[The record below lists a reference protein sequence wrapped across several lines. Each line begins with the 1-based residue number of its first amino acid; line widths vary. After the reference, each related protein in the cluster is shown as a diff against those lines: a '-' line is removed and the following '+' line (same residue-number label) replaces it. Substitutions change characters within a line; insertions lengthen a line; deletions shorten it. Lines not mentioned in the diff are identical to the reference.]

1 MDEANAVAT
10 DPSGNAYV
18 VGDSTSWGRTFR
30 WENFPVQP
38 PQACADGVTIGC
50 IPTTNPPTVP
60 ITPYTFT
67 TEGQKHAWVAA
78 INPNATNTVTPVSG
92 SNNDGPVS
100 PTLLYSLPI
109 GGDINNAEQDIATA
123 VTVDLNY
130 NVYVGGNVQHPSLA
144 GVDPRETNNPATPGT
159 NHSKNNVVFTA
170 PGVICPSP
178 LMNLTNDLESIQS
191 CTNGGNAAG
200 PGVLASFKG
209 LPSGSGYTNADIG
222 ATVTITPPD
231 LFALGGTTAH
241 AQIGTVSGGQVTG
254 IVITDQGSGYTTPPQ
269 VTIPPPVNGGTQAT
283 ATAVVG
289 VVVLGNPS
297 TSTGVAQD
305 GWVIELNAP
314 GLNPGNQISGTGAGA
329 IANNTYNFNG
339 GTLKPATPVYA
350 QFPAFTFATL
360 VNGDELNGNGT
371 GGATG
376 VNPANCTLATC
387 PANNIN
393 QVTGLVTDF
402 GAIPGAVA
410 GSAGPLGNL
419 YISGSSTSANVPV
432 VTPGTAFDAVLIR
445 RRINANAKDTITGNT
460 LSTNTRTPFGPIYT
474 KAEAGVIN
482 NLGDLDL
489 GPAPVASPAVPAIP
503 ADTVSA
509 AALSGTAPSVTVKLT
524 LGTAASS
531 GVVGKSITVSGIT
544 TSAVG
549 TIASAG
555 APVYT
560 GTGTI
565 YTVTF
570 TTSAALTVPLAAGQT
585 VTLSGATVN
594 TNYNFSANVLA
605 TPAPTA
611 TQFTLTFPTN
621 PGAFTDAAGAVSVSV
636 LNGYNGTFTVTA
648 VSGSTISYTVAAN
661 PGVYASGGT
670 VAVPAVAAGTVGP
683 TPIGAATGVAYDPAT
698 GRSCIGGWVG
708 TALPSSTTASGIFE
722 PPPTNTVI
730 GVNTFGGVAGT
741 APGFSTPLGGF
752 LLGFL
757 PNANN
762 AMQPGQLVFVNSAG
776 AIASTPLTGSG
787 NVGAVTEGILACAL
801 YNNDVTLTTN
811 NPVISFQ
818 MVAGSTAIST
828 PALSTLNPL
837 NQTTISITNPN
848 AVSQPVT
855 VSTVWYTPP
864 PFGGSGLGP
873 ASGSNPANPWLHLDT
888 TPGGTSFTL
897 SLLDPLNPQNV
908 TPASRLDP
916 GFYQATFTLTPTA
929 TAGDNAGVPIVVTV
943 NLTVTGTVLTNTVF
957 AGGVPT
963 PNAGPYPTGGAPIV
977 LNEGTGFADVGMN
990 PEYINIPMASQ
1001 VPLLSP
1007 SNGNIVFDLLRDAN
1021 GNPIFTNSNTQW
1033 PVLGPASTGA
1043 VQSLSFITHGSN
1055 YTCSNGNAV
1064 GTPGNCTFPLLFC
1077 VGPTT
1082 ATAQSCGAPPGGTQ
1096 AQGTFNVDPTTGT
1109 VLSYTITNPGSGY
1122 SNPPYVVFPLPN
1134 AGGTQAQAIVSITNA
1149 PNTSVAGGV
1158 INLQPVQFGPFGN
1171 LIPGAVGCGLF
1182 SIPGIDAVVT
1192 DNACYIQAILPPT
1205 MLSGAPSGTYSGTF
1219 YLYVNSGQLNLPSFA
1234 PLTLPGGTTVT
1245 FSPVGSTGSLPNCPI
1260 NNPGCN
1266 PPPATVPIIAV
1277 TINVLVNPGALILQ
1291 SPWISNVNPAVPA
1304 PPFVLNPSILNPIP
1318 LAPFSVP
1325 YQYTGT
1331 VTSNNN
1337 GLPYIPGVTG
1347 NTADYHT
1354 LRLDSRNLL
1363 TSATQCPANQGCTF
1377 LATVTPGISQAAAT
1391 AYALAAVPPTSPGN
1405 NLSSVTLPINT
1416 CTTASPAIPSSLL
1429 GNSGI
1434 LQFTHSGVLQPS
1446 TASVTTTDITVSIVN
1461 PYSLAAGYYAST
1473 ITYAALDAT
1482 GKPLVNNNNQPISVS
1497 LPVCLSVGQ
1506 RLAYEYQVISPGFAS
1521 GNVLVSGQPPFQPTT
1536 GMVFMEAGTTQ
1547 TLEADVYGLGPSQN
1561 VSLPTN
1567 VQGGPQFAP
1576 PDTTNQI
1583 PALFSPYGT
1592 PAGTSMSAPGPL
1604 SWVAPTL
1611 IQPAAGTPGQGI
1623 ELGTTCHGTEPA
1635 NYCTPA
1641 SIQLVLAPP
1650 QATLPGTY
1658 TSPTPAN
1665 ENASVYPATGITV
1678 TDSALPTQ
1686 PLLAANNSPMNATL
1700 PITISSGPG
1709 MLYTA
1714 LDSSA
1719 TACNGTLPNGPSCG
1733 TVYAVILGPPGF
1745 GGSLYTAPPAIT
1757 FQGGGCAVE
1766 PTAVA
1771 TLGPGG
1777 TINAIYL
1784 TSLGGGC
1791 QTPPIVNIAPPTT
1804 PGGAQAEA
1812 YALVSDG
1819 TVTVNFTETVGSL
1832 STVPSS
1838 STITILPSRQG
1849 TTLGMLFPVPSLQSP
1864 TNPLWLAFGFSSTG
1878 CAPFV
1883 QFDPT
1888 QSQPGFFNG
1897 CSVTVTPN
1905 LLAAS
1910 LPVGTYYAWQVLQS
1924 GPLFPPNP
1932 QPHFVTVLVTLN
1944 VVPQNQAPCSITL
1957 SDSSNSTSASLGY
1970 TGTAMS
1976 NGAQL
1981 GGFYPSTA
1989 NTLTVTPNST
1999 TGCPAWTVTTSD
2011 VSPTAA
2017 TPSTG
2022 VVITSAASGSGVGT
2036 ISYNMFANTHNAA
2049 RVSKITVTAGTASAS
2064 YTINEAGSSLSQL
2077 QRETEALYQR
2087 ALGREADTGGYNFWT
2102 CTTPLV
2108 TQPCSN
2114 LGVAGLG
2121 SMVDL
2126 FLASSSALGY
2136 NAPLNAGPGNASV
2149 PEGESSDFQVIAIY
2163 QAILGRLPV
2172 YSEWAAAVAPFRLN
2186 ETPQGW
2192 ALAATNLLNSLLN
2205 GQEYATKYGPLTTSN
2220 EVTNLYVNL
2229 LGRQPSGAEL
2239 ANGITLVTNGG
2250 TGGLYNLFYNLA
2262 IAPPLSAPAP
2272 PNPPYPASADT
2283 SAEFQNRGSFATGA
2297 DHSNKMFVTMLYFA
2311 VLARDPDASGYN
2323 FWLGIANTPSNGPGI
2338 YFQSNSAARVLI
2350 EGPGTP
2356 NVGLVG
2362 SPEFQT
2368 LFNN

>member
-1 MDEANAVAT
+1 MEEVCLHL
-10 DPSGNAYV
+10 
-18 VGDSTSWGRTFR
+18 TF
-30 WENFPVQP
+30 
-38 PQACADGVTIGC
+38 D
-50 IPTTNPPTVP
+50 
-60 ITPYTFT
+60 
-67 TEGQKHAWVAA
+67 H
-78 INPNATNTVTPVSG
+78 
-92 SNNDGPVS
+92 
-100 PTLLYSLPI
+100 
-109 GGDINNAEQDIATA
+109 
-123 VTVDLNY
+123 
-130 NVYVGGNVQHPSLA
+130 
-144 GVDPRETNNPATPGT
+144 PRE
-159 NHSKNNVVFTA
+159 V
-170 PGVICPSP
+170 
-178 LMNLTNDLESIQS
+178 LEK
-191 CTNGGNAAG
+191 
-200 PGVLASFKG
+200 LLR
-209 LPSGSGYTNADIG
+209 LPK
-222 ATVTITPPD
+222 V
-231 LFALGGTTAH
+231 
-241 AQIGTVSGGQVTG
+241 
-254 IVITDQGSGYTTPPQ
+254 QG
-269 VTIPPPVNGGTQAT
+269 
-283 ATAVVG
+283 
-289 VVVLGNPS
+289 
-297 TSTGVAQD
+297 
-305 GWVIELNAP
+305 
-314 GLNPGNQISGTGAGA
+314 
-329 IANNTYNFNG
+329 
-339 GTLKPATPVYA
+339 
-350 QFPAFTFATL
+350 
-360 VNGDELNGNGT
+360 
-371 GGATG
+371 
-376 VNPANCTLATC
+376 C
-387 PANNIN
+387 
-393 QVTGLVTDF
+393 
-402 GAIPGAVA
+402 
-410 GSAGPLGNL
+410 
-419 YISGSSTSANVPV
+419 
-432 VTPGTAFDAVLIR
+432 
-445 RRINANAKDTITGNT
+445 
-460 LSTNTRTPFGPIYT
+460 
-474 KAEAGVIN
+474 
-482 NLGDLDL
+482 
-489 GPAPVASPAVPAIP
+489 
-503 ADTVSA
+503 
-509 AALSGTAPSVTVKLT
+509 SV
-524 LGTAASS
+524 
-531 GVVGKSITVSGIT
+531 
-544 TSAVG
+544 
-549 TIASAG
+549 
-555 APVYT
+555 
-560 GTGTI
+560 
-565 YTVTF
+565 
-570 TTSAALTVPLAAGQT
+570 
-585 VTLSGATVN
+585 
-594 TNYNFSANVLA
+594 
-605 TPAPTA
+605 
-611 TQFTLTFPTN
+611 
-621 PGAFTDAAGAVSVSV
+621 
-636 LNGYNGTFTVTA
+636 
-648 VSGSTISYTVAAN
+648 
-661 PGVYASGGT
+661 
-670 VAVPAVAAGTVGP
+670 
-683 TPIGAATGVAYDPAT
+683 
-698 GRSCIGGWVG
+698 
-708 TALPSSTTASGIFE
+708 
-722 PPPTNTVI
+722 
-730 GVNTFGGVAGT
+730 
-741 APGFSTPLGGF
+741 
-752 LLGFL
+752 
-757 PNANN
+757 
-762 AMQPGQLVFVNSAG
+762 
-776 AIASTPLTGSG
+776 
-787 NVGAVTEGILACAL
+787 

-828 PALSTLNPL
+828 PGLSTLNPL

-848 AVSQPVT
+848 TVSQPVT
-855 VSTVWYTPP
+855 VGTVWYTPP
-864 PFGGSGLGP
+864 PFGGSGQGP
-873 ASGSNPANPWLHLDT
+873 ASGSNPHNQWLHLDT

-916 GFYQATFTLTPTA
+916 GFYQATFTLTPT
-929 TAGDNAGVPIVVTV
+929 TGAGDNAGVPIVVTV

-963 PNAGPYPTGGAPIV
+963 PNAGPYPTGGAPVV
-977 LNEGTGFADVGMN
+977 LNEGTGFADVGN
-990 PEYINIPMASQ
+990 NAEYINIPMASQ

-1007 SNGNIVFDLLRDAN
+1007 SNSNIVFDLLRDSY
-1021 GNPIFTNSNTQW
+1021 GNPIFTNSSTQW
-1033 PVLGPASTGA
+1033 PVLGPPSTGG
-1043 VQSLSFITHGSN
+1043 VQGLTITSPGSN
-1055 YTCSNGNAV
+1055 YTCSNGNSV

-1077 VGPTT
+1077 VGPVSATT
-1082 ATAQSCGAPPGGTQ
+1082 QTCGAPPGGTQ
-1096 AQGTFNVDPTTGT
+1096 ATGTFNVDPTTGM
-1109 VLSYTITNPGSGY
+1109 VLSYAITNPGSGY

-1134 AGGTQAQAIVSITNA
+1134 AGGTQAQATVNVTGA
-1149 PNTSVAGGV
+1149 PQISQAGGV

-1277 TINVLVNPGALILQ
+1277 TINVLVNPGTLMLQ
-1291 SPWISNVNPAVPA
+1291 SPWISNVNPANPA

-1325 YQYTGT
+1325 VNYTGT
-1331 VTSNNN
+1331 ITSNNN
-1337 GLPYIPGVTG
+1337 GLPYLAGITG
-1347 NTADYHT
+1347 NNADYHT

-1363 TSATQCPANQGCTF
+1363 TTSAGTF
-1377 LATVTPGISQAAAT
+1377 LATVTPGISSAAAT
-1391 AYALAAVPPTSPGN
+1391 ALALAAAPPSSSSSN
-1405 NLSSVTLPINT
+1405 NLSSATLPLNT
-1416 CTTASPAIPSSLL
+1416 CTTATPPIPSSLL

-1434 LQFTHSGVLQPS
+1434 LQFTHSGILQAS
-1446 TASVTTTDITVSIVN
+1446 NASVTTTDVTISIVN
-1461 PYSLAAGYYAST
+1461 PSTLAAGYYAST
-1473 ITYAALDAT
+1473 ITYAALNAAGQPVT
-1482 GKPLVNNNNQPISVS
+1482 NNNNQPISVS
-1497 LPVCLSVGQ
+1497 IPVCLSVGN
-1506 RLAYEYQVISPGFAS
+1506 RLAYEYQVVTPGFAT

-1536 GMVFMEAGTTQ
+1536 GMVFMEAGTVQ
-1547 TLEADVYGLGPSQN
+1547 TVEADVYGLGPSQN
-1561 VSLPTN
+1561 VSLPSN

-1576 PDTTNQI
+1576 PDDTLQI

-1592 PAGTSMSAPGPL
+1592 PVGTSMSAAGPL

-1611 IQPAAGTPGQGI
+1611 IQPAAGTPGQGV
-1623 ELGTTCHGTEPA
+1623 EFGTTCHGTEPV

-1658 TSPTPAN
+1658 TTPTPAN
-1665 ENASVYPATGITV
+1665 ENPAVYPATGITV
-1678 TDSALPTQ
+1678 TDVALPTQ
-1686 PLLAANNSPMNATL
+1686 PLLNAANSPMNATL

-1745 GGSLYTAPPAIT
+1745 GGSLYTAPPQIT

-1766 PTAVA
+1766 PTAIA
-1771 TLGPGG
+1771 TIGPGG

-1819 TVTVNFTETVGSL
+1819 TVTVNFTEQVGSL
-1832 STVPSS
+1832 FTSPSS
-1838 STITILPSRQG
+1838 STITILPSRVG
-1849 TTLGMLFPVPSLQSP
+1849 TTLSMLFPVPSLQSP

-1883 QFDPT
+1883 QYDPT

-1905 LLAAS
+1905 LLAAG

-1932 QPHFVTVLVTLN
+1932 QPHYVTVLVTLN
-1944 VVPQNQAPCSITL
+1944 VVPQGGAPCSITL
-1957 SDSSNSTSASLGY
+1957 SDSSNSTSASLPY
-1970 TGTAMS
+1970 TGTATS
-1976 NGAQL
+1976 NGASL

-1999 TGCPAWTVTTSD
+1999 TSCPAWTVSTSD

-2017 TPSTG
+2017 TPSTA
-2022 VVITSAASGSGVGT
+2022 VAITSGAGGSGVGT
-2036 ISYNMFANTHNAA
+2036 VSYSLFANTHNAA

-2077 QRETEALYQR
+2077 QREVEALYQR
-2087 ALGREADTGGYNFWT
+2087 SLGREADTGGYNFWT

-2108 TQPCSN
+2108 VQPCAN
-2114 LGVAGLG
+2114 LGIAGLG

-2136 NAPLNAGPGNASV
+2136 NAPLNSPPGQASV

-2172 YSEWAAAVAPFRLN
+2172 YAEWAAAVAPFRLN

-2205 GQEYATKYGPLTTSN
+2205 GQEYATKYGPLTTSS

-2239 ANGITLVTNGG
+2239 TNGVTLVTNGG

-2283 SAEFQNRGSFATGA
+2283 SAEFQNRGTFTTN

-2311 VLARDPDASGYN
+2311 VLARDPDASGYA
-2323 FWLGIANTPSNGPGI
+2323 FWLGIANGGVGI
-2338 YFQSNSAARVLI
+2338 YFQTNSVTRVLI